1 MPVRRFPRRRFEERA
16 ARMAGTR
23 APETTRRIRRPLVM
37 AERGGG
43 SPIRAR
49 CAEPPPLPEAHPM
62 RLIPLA
68 AVLLLSAC
76 SVSVQRTPPPV
87 PDTPEVRVVQAHVD
101 AFNRRDIEAYM
112 ATYAPEAIHWEYPD
126 RKVWPNAARIRAHY
140 TELFGDPDAS
150 GLHLEV
156 RHRIVKDRFV
166 IDHDF
171 YRGLPGEDTHVSV
184 VIYEVVDGLIRNV
197 WFMN

>member
-1 MPVRRFPRRRFEERA
+1 
-16 ARMAGTR
+16 
-23 APETTRRIRRPLVM
+23 
-37 AERGGG
+37 
-43 SPIRAR
+43 
-49 CAEPPPLPEAHPM
+49 M

-68 AVLLLSAC
+68 ALLLLSAC

-87 PDTPEVRVVQAHVD
+87 PDPEEVRVVQAQVD

-112 ATYAPEAIHWEYPD
+112 ATYASDAIHWEYPAD
-126 RKVWPNAARIRAHY
+126 TVWNGAARIRAHY

-150 GLHLEV
+150 GMHLDV
-156 RHRIVKDRFV
+156 RQRIVKGRFV

-171 YRGLPGEDTHVSV
+171 YRGLPGEGEHVSV